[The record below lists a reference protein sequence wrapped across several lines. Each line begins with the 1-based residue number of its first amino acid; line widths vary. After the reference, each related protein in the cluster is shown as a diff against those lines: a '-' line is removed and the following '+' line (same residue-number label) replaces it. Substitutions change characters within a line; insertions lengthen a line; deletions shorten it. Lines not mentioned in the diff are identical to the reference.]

1 MAESEIIEMLS
12 CRGLLT
18 EESMAAWS
26 DMAKLMAALDA
37 IGRECNALVKIDGG
51 RDDAGVYT
59 VVLSGGRLGDSFFR
73 QDGPA
78 LRPLLQE
85 AIEFFLVRTRR
96 EEPRGSPERG

>member
-1 MAESEIIEMLS
+1 
-12 CRGLLT
+12 
-18 EESMAAWS
+18 MAAWS